1 MKRQL
6 VPPTASNGC
15 WYQPPL
21 EMAVG
26 TFLVVDDNSNWGL
39 PANCRP
45 RSPTADLGLE
55 QPFHIADGTNRCWQ
69 WQLEPTAISN
79 GGDGILLKISDSNT
93 YIWNMKNIKK
103 VLVESM
109 GSSNQS
115 TKTNILGSCS
125 YHYMNN
131 IRFKRLNT
139 SVSIKWG
146 LSVELNY

>member
-1 MKRQL
+1 
-6 VPPTASNGC
+6 
-15 WYQPPL
+15 
-21 EMAVG
+21 
-26 TFLVVDDNSNWGL
+26 
-39 PANCRP
+39 
-45 RSPTADLGLE
+45 
-55 QPFHIADGTNRCWQ
+55 
-69 WQLEPTAISN
+69 
-79 GGDGILLKISDSNT
+79 LKISDSNT

>member
-1 MKRQL
+1 
-6 VPPTASNGC
+6 
-15 WYQPPL
+15 
-21 EMAVG
+21 
-26 TFLVVDDNSNWGL
+26 
-39 PANCRP
+39 
-45 RSPTADLGLE
+45 
-55 QPFHIADGTNRCWQ
+55 
-69 WQLEPTAISN
+69 
-79 GGDGILLKISDSNT
+79 
-93 YIWNMKNIKK
+93 MKNIKK